1 MYRLHS
7 IIYLFLIFSF
17 AQSDPDSY
25 LNLYYRL
32 ASSYCYIDD
41 YSVWLQQQ
49 SLLNY
54 FLQFARYI
62 QIDNDY
68 IDQLLEQY
76 RLQHQCLRAL
86 ERLPI
91 LVGNG

>member
-1 MYRLHS
+1 MHQLHLLV
-7 IIYLFLIFSF
+7 YFFLIFSF
-17 AQSDPDSY
+17 AQSNPDSMM
-25 LNLYYRL
+25 NLYYRL

-41 YSVWLQQQ
+41 YPAWLQQQ

-54 FLQFARYI
+54 FLEFARYI
-62 QIDNDY
+62 QIDNHY
-68 IDQLLEQY
+68 IEQMLEQY